1 MLVERKYI
9 MTELERAAKRI
20 AELEQAINGLEKII
34 ERATLNEDMLMEVI
48 LTLRPELREELKK
61 N

>member
-1 MLVERKYI
+1 